1 MADTDHPEEE
11 NDWQKIHY
19 SGDDANKKTKLTR
32 IIDEWR
38 NKATPTDG
46 SKIPHTKQMIQ
57 RLIDLDQGALLFYTG
72 RSRRQIMQFF
82 EEKEIPEPLK
92 RYIQHLEEQSKK
104 PHTLDLIIR
113 AILNS
118 SKIDK
123 DMKEYMLA
131 IFQIERARRIRSKS
145 GWDNSN
151 LVIAERIIKSTKSRF
166 RHYFRKDG
174 DYKYEYFDNFDYNN
188 GDKSYFLPIRCLPTF
203 IILQEALCSYRRC
216 NFDETLSFVDEGLA
230 ELKNTKSKGRFYA
243 YHLIEWWF
251 YYVRSRVYEGTY
263 ELEKYDQTLQK
274 LEQCKKKMQ
283 PNMTDYLDQ
292 ASTIYNLESGQEKYL
307 LLKEYHIGLHLFIYN
322 GPSSKEKSE
331 ERMKIIGGSSE
342 LNGKL
347 PNRPIGFAKSV
358 DEKLIRAING
368 FREEEK
374 SNLKALPPN
383 FKFPG
388 LWSRN
393 TSLSV
398 DDYLNKIDKSILCA
412 EVLLNSTSERR
423 DHLLPSILKLV
434 LIDTFTKLRFLFNG
448 LAIALKKKPSNTAPD
463 YNKYKEKI
471 RDLVFLSRGIIK
483 NIVYED
489 VENIPLADWVSEI
502 EKVLSKV
509 KISSIDDL
517 GYLIGSFI
525 GFEYIGAT
533 KDVKIEKNSDRKPP
547 VDRLYR
553 ERRTNKLDKIKERLQ
568 SDIQSSERKLDIT
581 QLSKDVELDYNFVLL
596 LISEHA
602 KLDVDLAE
610 ELDEYGED
618 TTLKA
623 KINAWDDKCR
633 QQNLLQLCVPELDK
647 DSRLIRYSAI
657 PKHSF
662 MTENGKHFSTY
673 RGIVGERNIRS

>member
-38 NKATPTDG
+38 DKATPTDG
-46 SKIPHTKQMIQ
+46 SEIPHTKQMIQ
-57 RLIDLDQGALLFYTG
+57 RLIDMDQGALLFYTG

-104 PHTLDLIIR
+104 PHSLDLIIR

-151 LVIAERIIKSTKSRF
+151 LMIAERIIKSTKSRF

-174 DYKYEYFDNFDYNN
+174 DYKYEYFENFDYNN

-216 NFDETLSFVDEGLA
+216 NFDETLLFVKEGLA
-230 ELKNTKSKGRFYA
+230 ELENTKSKGRFYA

-307 LLKEYHIGLHLFIYN
+307 LLKEYHLGLHLFIYN
-322 GPSSKEKSE
+322 GPSSKEKSK
-331 ERMKIIGGSSE
+331 ERMKIIGASSE

-347 PNRPIGFAKSV
+347 PKRTIDFDKSV

-374 SNLKALPPN
+374 GNLKALPPN

-434 LIDTFTKLRFLFNG
+434 LVDTFTKLRFLFNG
-448 LAIALKKKPSNTAPD
+448 LAIAKNKQSNTAPD

-489 VENIPLADWVSEI
+489 VENIPISDWVSQI
-502 EKVLSKV
+502 EEVLSKV

-525 GFEYIGAT
+525 GFEYIDAKKST
-533 KDVKIEKNSDRKPP
+533 KNEKSGEI
-547 VDRLYR
+547 DRLYR
-553 ERRTNKLDKIKERLQ
+553 ERRNISKLKKIKEKLQ
-568 SDIQSSERKLDIT
+568 SDIQSSERKLDIN

-596 LISEHA
+596 LISA
-602 KLDVDLAE
+602 PANKKFLSK

-623 KINAWDDKCR
+623 EINAWNDKYR
-633 QQNLLQLCVPELDK
+633 QQNLLQLCVPDLDK
-647 DSRLIRYSAI
+647 DSRLIRYSAK
-657 PKHSF
+657 PEYLF

>member
-1 MADTDHPEEE
+1 MADTDYPKKE

-38 NKATPTDG
+38 IKATSTDG
-46 SKIPHTKQMIQ
+46 SEIPHTKQIIE
-57 RLIDLDQGALLFYTG
+57 RLIELDQGALLFYTG
-72 RSRRQIMQFF
+72 RSRRQIKQLF
-82 EEKEIPEPLK
+82 EEKDIPKPLK

-104 PHTLDLIIR
+104 PHTLDLTIR

-123 DMKEYMLA
+123 EMKEYMLA
-131 IFQIERARRIRSKS
+131 IFQIERARRIRSQS
-145 GWDNSN
+145 GWNNSN
-151 LVIAERIIKSTKSRF
+151 LEIAERIIKSTKNRF
-166 RHYFRKDG
+166 RHFFHKDG
-174 DYKYEYFDNFDYNN
+174 DYKYEYFDNFDYNK
-188 GDKSYFLPIRCLPTF
+188 GDKKYFLPIRCLPTF
-203 IILQEALCSYRRC
+203 IILQESLCSYRRC
-216 NFDETLSFVDEGLA
+216 HFDATLSFVKEGLE
-230 ELKNTKSKGRFYA
+230 ELENTKSKGRFYA

-263 ELEKYDQTLQK
+263 EIEKYGQTLQK
-274 LEQCKKKMQ
+274 LEQCKMKMR
-283 PNMTDYLDQ
+283 PNVADYLDKVSKINELS
-292 ASTIYNLESGQEKYL
+292 AGQEKYL

-322 GPSSKEKSE
+322 GPSSMEKSE

-374 SNLKALPPN
+374 GKLKTLPSN

-393 TSLSV
+393 TSLPV
-398 DDYLNKIDKSILCA
+398 DDYLNKLDKSILCA
-412 EVLLNSTSERR
+412 EVLLNSASERR

-463 YNKYKEKI
+463 YNKYKEEI
-471 RDLVFLSRGIIK
+471 RDLVFLSRGIIANK
-483 NIVYED
+483 DFYEGA
-489 VENIPLADWVSEI
+489 ENIPIADWVSQI
-502 EKVLSKV
+502 EEVLSKV

-517 GYLIGSFI
+517 GHLIGSFI
-525 GFEYIGAT
+525 GFEYIGAA
-533 KDVKIEKNSDRKPP
+533 KQAKNEKNSDKT
-547 VDRLYR
+547 DRLYR
-553 ERRTNKLDKIKERLQ
+553 ERRNVSKLKKIKEKLQ
-568 SDIQSSERKLDIT
+568 SDIQSSERKLDIN
-581 QLSKDVELDYNFVLL
+581 QLSKDVELDYNFLLL
-596 LISEHA
+596 LISA
-602 KLDVDLAE
+602 PANMKFLSK
-610 ELDEYGED
+610 ELNEYGED
-618 TTLKA
+618 TPLKTE
-623 KINAWDDKCR
+623 INAWPSDDKYR
-633 QQNLLQLCVPELDK
+633 RQNLLQLCVPDLDK
-647 DSRLIRYSAI
+647 DLRLVRYSAKPI
-657 PKHSF
+657 CLF